1 MRANLKHDK
10 KFNLGFLRN
19 PRRLNVAISR
29 ARALLVVIGNMELL
43 ASDSHWLK
51 FLQYCDSLGC
61 YQGPSLHKEDSSPN
75 EGEDEGIVP
84 SFCCISFFSNHYLC
98 IGDYMMDDEVM
109 NVDAPWKLED

>member
-19 PRRLNVAISR
+19 PRRLNVGISR

-43 ASDSHWLK
+43 ASDPHWLK

-61 YQGPSLHKEDSSPN
+61 YQGPALNKEDSCLN
-75 EGEDEGIVP
+75 EGEDEGIITLFF
-84 SFCCISFFSNHYLC
+84 FCFLSNLLVLC
-98 IGDYMMDDEVM
+98 R
-109 NVDAPWKLED
+109 